1 MSKTTVILASDYEAA
16 IEAAFNLG
24 LGHAWLYPHTPAMVP
39 EQIDRLVYVEGWERS
54 MFQTVGILETI
65 RERTIHAAEI
75 IEQPRT
81 ATVLGLDALD
91 AQEAL
96 AAQRV
101 RRGIAAPFVEPGTV
115 SLSWR
120 SAPRVP
126 ALAWVAIGVA
136 VVVAVTIVI
145 GAVL

>member
-16 IEAAFNLG
+16 VEAAFNLG

-65 RERTIHAAEI
+65 RERAIHAAEI

-91 AQEAL
+91 AQEEL
-96 AAQRV
+96 AGQRV
-101 RRGIAAPFVEPGTV
+101 RGLTAPFVEPV
-115 SLSWR
+115 VLAFPR
-120 SAPRVP
+120 KVARVPRV
-126 ALAWVAIGVA
+126 AWIILGVC
-136 VVVAVTIVI
+136 
-145 GAVL
+145 AVLGLGIVLGAIL